1 MAPSFRRSQTAQE
14 LADQPVIIYD
24 DGGSG
29 LEAVCTERFAAY
41 GCTVSCDATHTVWVK
56 RADGTKSVGL
66 QRWMAERHSTD
77 DLMKDVATRLG
88 LAKKAGA
95 VH

>member
-1 MAPSFRRSQTAQE
+1 MAQSFRRMQNAQSRDE
-14 LADQPVIIYD
+14 QPVVIYD

-29 LEAVCTERFAAY
+29 IEAACTERFAAY

-66 QRWMAERHSTD
+66 QRWMAERNSMD
-77 DLMKDVATRLG
+77 DLLDNVAVRLG
-88 LAKKAGA
+88 LDKARA
-95 VH
+95 IH

>member
-14 LADQPVIIYD
+14 LADQPVVIYD

-29 LEAVCTERFAAY
+29 LEAACTERFAAY
-41 GCTVSCDATHTVWVK
+41 GCTISCDATHTVWVK
-56 RADGTKSVGL
+56 RADGAKSVGL
-66 QRWMAERHSTD
+66 QRWMAERNSMD
-77 DLMKDVATRLG
+77 DLMDNVAARLG
-88 LAKKAGA
+88 LEKARA